1 MIYHYDEALE
11 EIEEAL
17 SDLIEENKSTPVIV
31 EGEKDEEALRR
42 LGLTGRIIRLN
53 TGVSLSDFCDKV
65 SANYETVIL
74 LIDWDRRGGR
84 LFSMIKK
91 QFRGRVKYNTVYRDV
106 FAKRSMIR
114 TVEGLPSW
122 IRTMEKRRLK

>member
-1 MIYHYDEALE
+1 MSYYDEVLE

-17 SDLIEENKSTPVIV
+17 TELMHENEHVPVIV
-31 EGEKDEEALRR
+31 EGEKDEEALRK

-65 SANYETVIL
+65 SASYKTVIL
-74 LIDWDRRGGR
+74 LIDWDRKGGR
-84 LFSMIKK
+84 LFSMLKK
-91 QFRGRVKYNTVYRDV
+91 HFRGRVKCNTTYRDV
-106 FAKRSMIR
+106 FAKRCMIR

-122 IRTMEKRRLK
+122 ILTLKKRRLK